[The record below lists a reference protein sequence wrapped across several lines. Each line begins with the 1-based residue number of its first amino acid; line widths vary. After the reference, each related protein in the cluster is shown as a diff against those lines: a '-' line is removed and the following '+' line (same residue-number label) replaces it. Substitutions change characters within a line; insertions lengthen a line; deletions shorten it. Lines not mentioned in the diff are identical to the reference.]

1 MDKPFWERSYKNLGD
16 LPFGSPSLEIYEISN
31 SLPKSA
37 KILDA
42 GCGDGRN
49 ALYMAEKGFS
59 VDAFDISAG
68 GIEKLTLLARQKGI
82 EVNAWVQDLA
92 EYVFKDRYDLII
104 SHGVLHLVARD
115 TWTRFIRDMRSHTR
129 INGVNVVV
137 VFTDALPVPPDLS
150 QHCIG
155 LFAEGE
161 IKNIYSDWAIEYFKS
176 YDFYDTHPGGLKHHH
191 AANKLI
197 ARKR

>member
-1 MDKPFWERSYKNLGD
+1 MDQPFWEKSYKNREAA
-16 LPFGSPSLEIYEISN
+16 PFGNPSLEIYEISN
-31 SLPKSA
+31 SLPKES

-49 ALYMAEKGFS
+49 ALYLAGKGFS
-59 VDAFDISAG
+59 VDAFDISAN
-68 GIEKLTLLARQKGI
+68 GIEKLTALAKQKDI
-82 EVNAWVQDLA
+82 RVNAWVQDLA
-92 EYVFKDRYDLII
+92 EYDFKEHYDLII
-104 SHGVLHLVARD
+104 SHGVLHLVTRD
-115 TWTRFIRDMRSHTR
+115 TWTGFIRNMKLHTR
-129 INGVNVVV
+129 VNGVNVIV
-137 VFTDALPVPPDLS
+137 VFTDALPLPVDLA

-155 LFAEGE
+155 LFAEKE
-161 IKNIYSDWAIEYFKS
+161 IQDIYSDWAVEYFKS